1 MKRLGLIGYPLEHS
15 FSPAYFKEK
24 FQREGLTD
32 YHYEAFPL
40 SSIELLPEFLE
51 RHPDLC
57 GFNVT
62 IPYKEAIIPYLDE
75 LDEAAAKIGAVNCVK
90 IQRDTDKNDNCQLST
105 VNYQLSTI
113 NCQLTEKD
121 YRLKGY
127 NTDAPAFAHCLQ
139 KGWELPNKKF
149 FRTERAVK
157 ALVFGTGGAAKAV
170 AYALRQLHIDFYFV
184 SRSKKDEGTITY
196 TDLIHSIQNNNH
208 LDNKNMLKD
217 CKLWINTTPV
227 GMFPHTE
234 ESLPLDFQVIG
245 SDHYLFDL
253 IYNPEETVFLRQGRL
268 HGALTQNGI
277 AMLHEQAELS
287 WNLFQ

>member
-32 YHYEAFPL
+32 YHYEAFSL

-139 KGWELPNKKF
+139 KGWELPNKKVS
-149 FRTERAVK
+149 EAEKAVK

-184 SRSKKDEGTITY
+184 SRHKRDKQTITY
-196 TDLIHSIQNNNH
+196 LDLEHA
-208 LDNKNMLKD
+208 LLKD

-227 GMFPHTE
+227 GMYPHIE
-234 ESLPLDFQVIG
+234 ESLPLDFSVIG
-245 SDHYLFDL
+245 SEHYLFDL
-253 IYNPEETVFLRQGRL
+253 IYNPEETVFLKQGRL
-268 HGALTQNGI
+268 HGAHTQNGL

>member
-32 YHYEAFPL
+32 YHYEAFPI

-184 SRSKKDEGTITY
+184 SRSKHDEQTLTY
-196 TDLIHSIQNNNH
+196 ADL
-208 LDNKNMLKD
+208 DRVFLKD
-217 CKLWINTTPV
+217 YKLWINTTPV

>member
-1 MKRLGLIGYPLEHS
+1 MNHFGLIGYPLTHS
-15 FSPAYFKEK
+15 FSPAYFKDK
-24 FQREGLTD
+24 FQREGLAD

-139 KGWELPNKKF
+139 KGWELPNKKVSG
-149 FRTERAVK
+149 TERIVK

-170 AYALRQLHIDFYFV
+170 AYALRQLHMDFYFV
-184 SRSKKDEGTITY
+184 SRHKRDKQTITY
-196 TDLIHSIQNNNH
+196 LDLEHA
-208 LDNKNMLKD
+208 LLKD

-227 GMFPHTE
+227 GMYPHIE
-234 ESLPLDFQVIG
+234 ESLPLDFSVIG
-245 SDHYLFDL
+245 SEHYLFDL
-253 IYNPEETVFLRQGRL
+253 IYNPEETVFLKQGRL
-268 HGALTQNGI
+268 HGAHTQNGL